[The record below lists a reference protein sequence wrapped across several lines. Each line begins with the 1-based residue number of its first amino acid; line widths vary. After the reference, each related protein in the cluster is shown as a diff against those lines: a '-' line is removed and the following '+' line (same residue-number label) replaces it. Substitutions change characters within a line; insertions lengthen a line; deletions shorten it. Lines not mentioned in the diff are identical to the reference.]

1 MTVASPKTLA
11 LSIRRSVLRITSSG
25 QASHVGSC
33 LSVIDILAV
42 LYGSVMNFRP
52 SEPDWP
58 ERDRLIVSK
67 GHAAAA
73 VYSALA
79 ELGYFPKGWLD
90 KYSSEGSPLI
100 GHVSHTIPGVE
111 LSTGSLGHGLP
122 VGAGL
127 ALTAKRTNKQW
138 RSYVVLSDGEM
149 DEGSNWEAALFSAH
163 HRLGNLVAIIDYNKL
178 QGFGTT
184 HTVLNLEPL
193 ADKWS
198 SFGWHTVEVDG
209 NDVEA
214 LRNTLTACDTSD
226 DVPKVIVAHTV
237 KGKGVS
243 FMENKLEWHYK
254 TPNANQLEQALT
266 ELGEVE

>member
-1 MTVASPKTLA
+1 MTAASPKNLA
-11 LSIRRSVLRITSSG
+11 LSIRRSVLRMTSSG

-33 LSVIDILAV
+33 LSVTDILAV
-42 LYGSVMNFRP
+42 LYGSIMNFRP
-52 SEPDWP
+52 SEPGWP
-58 ERDRLIVSK
+58 DRDRLIVSK

-73 VYSALA
+73 VYSTLA
-79 ELGYFPKGWLD
+79 EIGFFPKDWLD
-90 KYSSEGSPLI
+90 TYSGEGSLLI
-100 GHVSHTIPGVE
+100 GHVSHTVPGVE

-127 ALTAKRTNKQW
+127 ALTAKRYDKHW

-149 DEGSNWEAALFSAH
+149 DEGSNWEAALFAAH
-163 HRLGNLVAIIDYNKL
+163 HGLGNLVAIIDYNKL

-184 HTVLNLEPL
+184 HNVLNLDPL
-193 ADKWS
+193 ADKWT
-198 SFGWHTVEVDG
+198 SFGWHAIEIDG

-214 LRNTLTACDTSD
+214 LGNTLTKFDTSD
-226 DVPKVIVAHTV
+226 DVPKVIVAHTL

-254 TPNANQLEQALT
+254 TPNPDQLKKALA
-266 ELGEVE
+266 ELGETE